1 MRIAPGIISSPILR
15 ITHFLCS
22 EYFVHGK
29 YYELQMLHEISWW
42 HQCVSPCSFQLS

>member
-22 EYFVHGK
+22 EYFVHDK
-29 YYELQMLHEISWW
+29 YYELQMLHEIS
-42 HQCVSPCSFQLS
+42 